1 MNVGAILVS
10 VLARI
15 STALFTE
22 KVIINLIVMLAEWVA
37 KRTKTDLDDRLVEIL
52 KDALDKDHGKPVK
65 NLYDQVKASR

>member
-1 MNVGAILVS
+1 MNIGAILVG

-15 STALFTE
+15 GTALLTE
-22 KVIINLIVMLAEWVA
+22 KVIINLVIILASWLA
-37 KRTKTDLDDRLVEIL
+37 SKTKNDLDDQLVEAL